1 MYNDQSK
8 SIITTSDLANFLK
21 LCNHHLIQKYGIDL
35 IGVLQLDIEENTTEI
50 LMMLLMQFE
59 DVKEIIKQ
67 YELYD
72 MLYNFIDE
80 FQRTKI
86 YRLST
91 EDLSITLH
99 KGEQIENLDSL
110 LTEKQLE
117 QIFKALEHNMYLY
130 EKLYKDKVFII
141 DSSIGKKAKVTISS
155 TRLFHILG
163 LEEKVIKANMQEF
176 ESVFNHSDNIK
187 SLMTDRKNLF
197 TVLEKI
203 LANETRI
210 INAVLEG
217 KLNHTFNFPKI
228 EMKNY
233 AFERMGML
241 EHSSGVIFYDKTID
255 TSLEA
260 KTSHLKADLFL
271 LNDFIRNYD
280 LDFVFSAYRPYKFSR
295 NFSMINK
302 KTNIQNNLPTSDAE
316 SLFIS
321 SKGWENSRFLNGQLS
336 SISESVGIYHK
347 NNFDYTIFLEDES
360 ELPPVDP
367 DEYIEFSDED
377 KARMANVIIEN
388 LPNLDNSHLKNLYDE
403 LTKGK
408 GNKKR

>member
-8 SIITTSDLANFLK
+8 KVITTSDLANFLK

-67 YELYD
+67 YKLYD
-72 MLYNFIDE
+72 IIYDFIDE

-187 SLMTDRKNLF
+187 SLMTDRKDLF

-302 KTNIQNNLPTSDAE
+302 KANIQNNLPTSDAE

-403 LTKGK
+403 LTKG
-408 GNKKR
+408 NKTR

>member
-99 KGEQIENLDSL
+99 KGEHIENLDSL

-176 ESVFNHSDNIK
+176 ENVFNHSDNIK
-187 SLMTDRKNLF
+187 SLMTDRKDLF

-260 KTSHLKADLFL
+260 KTSHLKSDLFL

>member
-99 KGEQIENLDSL
+99 KGEHIENLDSL

-176 ESVFNHSDNIK
+176 ENVFNHSDNIK
-187 SLMTDRKNLF
+187 SLMTDRKDLF

-302 KTNIQNNLPTSDAE
+302 KANIQNNLPTSDAE

>member
-1 MYNDQSK
+1 MYNEQSK

-117 QIFKALEHNMYLY
+117 QIFKALENNMYLY

-187 SLMTDRKNLF
+187 SLMTDRKDLF

-347 NNFDYTIFLEDES
+347 NNFDYTISLEDES
-360 ELPPVDP
+360 ELPLVDP

>member
-1 MYNDQSK
+1 MYNEQSK

-86 YRLST
+86 YKLST

-99 KGEQIENLDSL
+99 KGEQIKNLNSL

-155 TRLFHILG
+155 ARLFHILG
-163 LEEKVIKANMQEF
+163 LEEKVIKTNMQEF

-187 SLMTDRKNLF
+187 SLMTDRKDLF

-260 KTSHLKADLFL
+260 KTSHLKSDLFL

-302 KTNIQNNLPTSDAE
+302 KANIQNNLPTSDAE

-403 LTKGK
+403 LTKG
-408 GNKKR
+408 NKKR

>member
-67 YELYD
+67 YKLYD
-72 MLYNFIDE
+72 IIYDFIDE

-187 SLMTDRKNLF
+187 SLMTDRKDLF

-302 KTNIQNNLPTSDAE
+302 KTNIQNNLPTSDSE

-360 ELPPVDP
+360 ELPTVDP

-403 LTKGK
+403 LTKG
-408 GNKKR
+408 NKTR

>member
-1 MYNDQSK
+1 M
-8 SIITTSDLANFLK
+8 
-21 LCNHHLIQKYGIDL
+21 
-35 IGVLQLDIEENTTEI
+35 LQLDIEENTTEI

-67 YELYD
+67 YKLYD
-72 MLYNFIDE
+72 IIYDFIDE

-86 YRLST
+86 YKLSI

-176 ESVFNHSDNIK
+176 ENVFNHSDNIK
-187 SLMTDRKNLF
+187 SLMTDRKDLF

-260 KTSHLKADLFL
+260 KTSHLKSDLFL

-302 KTNIQNNLPTSDAE
+302 KANIQNNLPTSDAE

-403 LTKGK
+403 LTKG
-408 GNKKR
+408 NKKR

>member
-1 MYNDQSK
+1 MYNEQSK

-67 YELYD
+67 YKLYD
-72 MLYNFIDE
+72 IIYDFIDE

-86 YRLST
+86 YKLSI

-163 LEEKVIKANMQEF
+163 LEEKVIKTNMQEF

-187 SLMTDRKNLF
+187 SLMTDRKDLF

-260 KTSHLKADLFL
+260 KTSHLKSDLFL

-403 LTKGK
+403 LTKG
-408 GNKKR
+408 NKKR

>member
-8 SIITTSDLANFLK
+8 KVITTSDLANFLK

-67 YELYD
+67 YKLYD
-72 MLYNFIDE
+72 IIYDFIDE

-163 LEEKVIKANMQEF
+163 LEEKVIKTNMQEF

-187 SLMTDRKNLF
+187 SLMTDRKDLF

-302 KTNIQNNLPTSDAE
+302 KANIQNNLPTSDAE

-403 LTKGK
+403 LTKG
-408 GNKKR
+408 NKKR

>member
-67 YELYD
+67 YKLYD
-72 MLYNFIDE
+72 IIYDFIDE

-187 SLMTDRKNLF
+187 SLMTDRKDLF

-360 ELPPVDP
+360 ELPTVDP

-403 LTKGK
+403 LTKG
-408 GNKKR
+408 NKTR

>member
-21 LCNHHLIQKYGIDL
+21 LCNHHLIEKYGIDL
-35 IGVLQLDIEENTTEI
+35 IGVLQLDIKEKRTEI

-72 MLYNFIDE
+72 IIYDFIDE

-187 SLMTDRKNLF
+187 SLMTDKKDLF

-260 KTSHLKADLFL
+260 KTSHLKSDLFL

-336 SISESVGIYHK
+336 SISESVEIYHK
-347 NNFDYTIFLEDES
+347 NNFDYTISLEDES

>member
-1 MYNDQSK
+1 MYNEQSK

-67 YELYD
+67 YKLYD
-72 MLYNFIDE
+72 IIYDFIDE

-163 LEEKVIKANMQEF
+163 LEEKVIKTNMQEF

-187 SLMTDRKNLF
+187 SLMTDRKDLF

-260 KTSHLKADLFL
+260 KTSHLKSDLFL

-302 KTNIQNNLPTSDAE
+302 KANIQNNLPTSDAE

-403 LTKGK
+403 LTKG
-408 GNKKR
+408 NKKR

>member
-72 MLYNFIDE
+72 IIYDFIDE
-80 FQRTKI
+80 FQKTKI
-86 YRLST
+86 YKLSI

-99 KGEQIENLDSL
+99 KGEQIKNLNSL

-117 QIFKALEHNMYLY
+117 QIFKTLEHNMYLY

-176 ESVFNHSDNIK
+176 ENVFNHSDNIK
-187 SLMTDRKNLF
+187 SLMTDRKDLF

-260 KTSHLKADLFL
+260 KTSHLKSDLFL

-403 LTKGK
+403 LTKG
-408 GNKKR
+408 NKKR

>member
-1 MYNDQSK
+1 MYNEQSK

-72 MLYNFIDE
+72 IIYDFIDE

-163 LEEKVIKANMQEF
+163 LEEKVIKTNMQEF

-187 SLMTDRKNLF
+187 SLMTDRKDLF

-260 KTSHLKADLFL
+260 KTSHLKSDLFL

-302 KTNIQNNLPTSDAE
+302 KANIQNNLPTSDAE

-403 LTKGK
+403 LTKG
-408 GNKKR
+408 NKKR

>member
-21 LCNHHLIQKYGIDL
+21 LCNHHLTQKYGIDL

-72 MLYNFIDE
+72 IIYDFIDE

-163 LEEKVIKANMQEF
+163 LEEKVIKTNMQEF

-187 SLMTDRKNLF
+187 SLMTDRKDLF

-260 KTSHLKADLFL
+260 KTSHLKSDLFL

-403 LTKGK
+403 LTKG
-408 GNKKR
+408 NKKR

>member
-67 YELYD
+67 YKLYD
-72 MLYNFIDE
+72 IIYDFIDE
-80 FQRTKI
+80 LQRTKI

-187 SLMTDRKNLF
+187 SLMTDRKDLF

-360 ELPPVDP
+360 ELPTVDP

-403 LTKGK
+403 LTKG
-408 GNKKR
+408 NKTR

>member
-72 MLYNFIDE
+72 IIYDFIDE
-80 FQRTKI
+80 FQKTKI
-86 YRLST
+86 YRLSI

-163 LEEKVIKANMQEF
+163 LEEKVIKTNMQEF

-187 SLMTDRKNLF
+187 SLMTDRKDLF

-260 KTSHLKADLFL
+260 KTSHLKSDLFL

-302 KTNIQNNLPTSDAE
+302 KANIQNNLPTSDAE

-403 LTKGK
+403 LTKG
-408 GNKKR
+408 NKKR

>member
-1 MYNDQSK
+1 MYNGQSK

-72 MLYNFIDE
+72 IIYDFIDE
-80 FQRTKI
+80 FQKTKI
-86 YRLST
+86 YKLSI

-163 LEEKVIKANMQEF
+163 LEEKVIKTNMQEF

-187 SLMTDRKNLF
+187 SLMTDRKDLF

-260 KTSHLKADLFL
+260 KTSHLKSDLFL

-302 KTNIQNNLPTSDAE
+302 KANIQNNLPTSDAE

-403 LTKGK
+403 LTKG
-408 GNKKR
+408 NKKR

>member
-1 MYNDQSK
+1 MYNEQSK

-67 YELYD
+67 YKLYD
-72 MLYNFIDE
+72 IIYDFIDE

-163 LEEKVIKANMQEF
+163 LEEKVIKTNMQEF

-187 SLMTDRKNLF
+187 SLMTDRKDLF

-260 KTSHLKADLFL
+260 KTSHLKSDLFL

-302 KTNIQNNLPTSDAE
+302 KANIQNNLPTSDAE

-336 SISESVGIYHK
+336 SS
-347 NNFDYTIFLEDES
+347 
-360 ELPPVDP
+360 
-367 DEYIEFSDED
+367 
-377 KARMANVIIEN
+377 
-388 LPNLDNSHLKNLYDE
+388 
-403 LTKGK
+403 
-408 GNKKR
+408 KKMV

>member
-1 MYNDQSK
+1 MRITKGLKLK
-8 SIITTSDLANFLK
+8 SLIITCTIA
-21 LCNHHLIQKYGIDL
+21 
-35 IGVLQLDIEENTTEI
+35 
-50 LMMLLMQFE
+50 LLVMIF
-59 DVKEIIKQ
+59 
-67 YELYD
+67 
-72 MLYNFIDE
+72 
-80 FQRTKI
+80 
-86 YRLST
+86 
-91 EDLSITLH
+91 
-99 KGEQIENLDSL
+99 GAL
-110 LTEKQLE
+110 LTIGRSGDYERANAQVMPASSVQSDESPLVGETGVIYASGTSGSDTNDGATSSTPVATMQRVLE
-117 QIFKALEHNMYLY
+117 LLPNGGTVNVLSPI
-130 EKLYKDKVFII
+130 II

-187 SLMTDRKNLF
+187 SLMTDRKDLF

-260 KTSHLKADLFL
+260 KTSHLKSDLFL

-403 LTKGK
+403 LTKG
-408 GNKKR
+408 NKKR

>member
-67 YELYD
+67 YKLYD
-72 MLYNFIDE
+72 IIYDFIDE
-80 FQRTKI
+80 FQKTKI
-86 YRLST
+86 YKLST

-187 SLMTDRKNLF
+187 SLMTDRKDLF

-302 KTNIQNNLPTSDAE
+302 KANIQNNLPTSDAE

-403 LTKGK
+403 LTKG
-408 GNKKR
+408 NKTR

>member
-1 MYNDQSK
+1 MYNEQSK
-8 SIITTSDLANFLK
+8 KVITTSDLANFLK
-21 LCNHHLIQKYGIDL
+21 LCNHHLIEKYGIDL

-72 MLYNFIDE
+72 IIYDFIDE
-80 FQRTKI
+80 FQKTKI
-86 YRLST
+86 YKLSI

-99 KGEQIENLDSL
+99 KGEQIKNLNSL

-187 SLMTDRKNLF
+187 SLMTDRKDLF

-260 KTSHLKADLFL
+260 KTSHLKSDLFL

-302 KTNIQNNLPTSDAE
+302 KANIQNNLPTSDAE

-403 LTKGK
+403 LTKG
-408 GNKKR
+408 NKKR

>member
-67 YELYD
+67 YKLYD
-72 MLYNFIDE
+72 IIYDFIDE
-80 FQRTKI
+80 LQRTKI

-187 SLMTDRKNLF
+187 SLMTDRKDLF

-260 KTSHLKADLFL
+260 KTSHLKSDLFL

-360 ELPPVDP
+360 ELPTVDP

-403 LTKGK
+403 LTKG
-408 GNKKR
+408 NKTR

>member
-67 YELYD
+67 YKLYD
-72 MLYNFIDE
+72 IIYDFIDE

-187 SLMTDRKNLF
+187 SLMTDRKDLF

-260 KTSHLKADLFL
+260 KTSHLKSDLFL

-360 ELPPVDP
+360 ELPTVDP

-403 LTKGK
+403 LTKG
-408 GNKKR
+408 NKTR

>member
-72 MLYNFIDE
+72 IIYDFIDE
-80 FQRTKI
+80 FQKTKI

-163 LEEKVIKANMQEF
+163 LEEKSSKPIC
-176 ESVFNHSDNIK
+176 
-187 SLMTDRKNLF
+187 KNL
-197 TVLEKI
+197 K
-203 LANETRI
+203 
-210 INAVLEG
+210 
-217 KLNHTFNFPKI
+217 
-228 EMKNY
+228 
-233 AFERMGML
+233 
-241 EHSSGVIFYDKTID
+241 
-255 TSLEA
+255 
-260 KTSHLKADLFL
+260 
-271 LNDFIRNYD
+271 
-280 LDFVFSAYRPYKFSR
+280 VFS
-295 NFSMINK
+295 I
-302 KTNIQNNLPTSDAE
+302 TL
-316 SLFIS
+316 
-321 SKGWENSRFLNGQLS
+321 
-336 SISESVGIYHK
+336 
-347 NNFDYTIFLEDES
+347 
-360 ELPPVDP
+360 
-367 DEYIEFSDED
+367 
-377 KARMANVIIEN
+377 II
-388 LPNLDNSHLKNLYDE
+388 
-403 LTKGK
+403 
-408 GNKKR
+408 

>member
-21 LCNHHLIQKYGIDL
+21 LCNHHLIEKYGIDL
-35 IGVLQLDIEENTTEI
+35 IGVLQLDIKEKRTEI

-72 MLYNFIDE
+72 IIYDFIDE

-187 SLMTDRKNLF
+187 SLMTDKKDLF

-260 KTSHLKADLFL
+260 KTSHLKSDLFL

-336 SISESVGIYHK
+336 SISESVEIYHK
-347 NNFDYTIFLEDES
+347 NNFDYTISLEDES

-388 LPNLDNSHLKNLYDE
+388 LPNLDNSHLKTLYDE

>member
-1 MYNDQSK
+1 MYNEQSK

-67 YELYD
+67 YKLYD
-72 MLYNFIDE
+72 IIYDFIDE

-86 YRLST
+86 YKLST

-99 KGEQIENLDSL
+99 KGEQIKNLNSL

-155 TRLFHILG
+155 ARLFHILG
-163 LEEKVIKANMQEF
+163 LEEKVIKTNMQEF

-187 SLMTDRKNLF
+187 SLMTDRKDLF

-260 KTSHLKADLFL
+260 KTSHLKSDLFL

-302 KTNIQNNLPTSDAE
+302 KANIQNNLPTSDAE

-403 LTKGK
+403 LTKG
-408 GNKKR
+408 NKKR

>member
-1 MYNDQSK
+1 MYNNQSK

-67 YELYD
+67 YKLYD
-72 MLYNFIDE
+72 IIYDFIDE

-187 SLMTDRKNLF
+187 SLMTDRKDLF

-241 EHSSGVIFYDKTID
+241 EHSSGVIFYDKIID

-347 NNFDYTIFLEDES
+347 TILTIPFL
-360 ELPPVDP
+360 
-367 DEYIEFSDED
+367 
-377 KARMANVIIEN
+377 
-388 LPNLDNSHLKNLYDE
+388 
-403 LTKGK
+403 
-408 GNKKR
+408 

>member
-80 FQRTKI
+80 FQKTKI
-86 YRLST
+86 YKLSI

-99 KGEQIENLDSL
+99 KGEQIKNLNSL

-163 LEEKVIKANMQEF
+163 LEEKVIKTNMQEF

-187 SLMTDRKNLF
+187 SLMTDRKDLF

-260 KTSHLKADLFL
+260 KTSHLKSDLFL

-302 KTNIQNNLPTSDAE
+302 KANIQNNLPTSDAE

-403 LTKGK
+403 LTKG
-408 GNKKR
+408 NKKR

>member
-1 MYNDQSK
+1 MYNEQSK

-67 YELYD
+67 YKLYD
-72 MLYNFIDE
+72 IIYDFIDE

-163 LEEKVIKANMQEF
+163 LEEKVIKTNMQEF

-187 SLMTDRKNLF
+187 SLMTDRKDLF

-260 KTSHLKADLFL
+260 KTSHLKSDSFL

-302 KTNIQNNLPTSDAE
+302 KANIQNNLPTSDAE

-403 LTKGK
+403 LTKG
-408 GNKKR
+408 NKKR